1 MTAEPSNAARPELLA
16 AAADGVPMGGTRRL
30 QAMLA
35 TQAFWVTIAVVIICI
50 VMSLAYPRAFGTTEN
65 VFNITRNFSFIAIM
79 ALGQT
84 LVIITGGIDLSVGS
98 TMGVTGVVLG
108 LLMFH
113 GWALWSASLVALAAA
128 ALIGLVNGWL
138 ISYVRLSPFVV
149 TLGTLSIGRSLAL
162 AISNNKMFYEFGPDH
177 QLLLQL
183 GGGATFGVANSVW
196 ILILLT
202 IVVGFV
208 LKWTAW
214 GRQVYAIGGNENAA
228 RLTGVAV
235 DPIKLSVYVLCAVL
249 SGIAAIL
256 TVGWL
261 GSVTNALGLTYELRV
276 IASSVIGGVNL
287 VGGAGG
293 AFGTVVGSV
302 LIEVI
307 RNTLNMAGVDPYW
320 QGTFVGLFIIFAVL
334 LEKVRG
340 VRLS

>member
-1 MTAEPSNAARPELLA
+1 MTAEQASEKPMIEATAPVPIGGQNAWVRLLSA
-16 AAADGVPMGGTRRL
+16 
-30 QAMLA
+30 QS
-35 TQAFWVTIAVVIICI
+35 FWVTVAVTITCVS
-50 VMSLAYPRAFGTTEN
+50 MSITYPRAFGTGEN
-65 VFNITRNFSFIAIM
+65 FFNITRNFSFIAIM
-79 ALGQT
+79 ALGET

-98 TMGVTGVVLG
+98 IMGVAGVVLG

-113 GWALWSASLVALAAA
+113 GVSFWISAAA
-128 ALIGLVNGWL
+128 AIGAGAAFGLVNGWL
-138 ISYVRLSPFVV
+138 VSYLRLSAFVV

-162 AISNNKMFYEFGPDH
+162 AISNNKMFYEFGPD
-177 QLLLQL
+177 QRLLLDL
-183 GGGATFGVANSVW
+183 GGGATYHVANSVW
-196 ILILLT
+196 ILLILA
-202 IVVGFV
+202 IVLGAA
-208 LKWTAW
+208 LKLTAW
-214 GRQVYAIGGNENAA
+214 GRHVYAVGGNESAA

-235 DPIKLSVYVLCAVL
+235 DRVRLSVYVLSGVL
-249 SGIAAIL
+249 SAVAAIL

-287 VGGAGG
+287 LGGEGGAY
-293 AFGTVVGSV
+293 GTVIGSV

-340 VRLS
+340 LRLR